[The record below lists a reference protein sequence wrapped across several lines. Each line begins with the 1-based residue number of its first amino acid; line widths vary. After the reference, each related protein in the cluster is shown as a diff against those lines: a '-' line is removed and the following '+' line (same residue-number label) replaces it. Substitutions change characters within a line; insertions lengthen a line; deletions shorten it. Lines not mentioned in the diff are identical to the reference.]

1 MIRFRTIAGTKRGRC
16 PEGRRF
22 KAAMKTRTLTE
33 QKREDILKAALREFD
48 ARGFRETSMDRIAET
63 AQVSKRTVYNH
74 FASKG
79 ALFDAIADELSQRVQ
94 VVTAYPFDPDRP
106 IDGQLRSIGEQMI
119 DMLSAPSFISLARVT
134 LAEMLRSPDL
144 ARRTYELFRERQ
156 SGLAVW
162 LSEASAEG
170 HLVVEDPV
178 WAADQ
183 YFGLI
188 KSFAFWPQILGGQAA
203 PDAATRRQIL
213 DSSVD
218 LFLGAYLPVDS

>member
-63 AQVSKRTVYNH
+63 AKVSKRTVYNH
-74 FASKG
+74 FASKE
-79 ALFDAIADELSQRVQ
+79 ALFEAIADELSRRVQ
-94 VVTAYPFDPDRP
+94 VVTGHPYDPDRP
-106 IDGQLRSIGEQMI
+106 IDEQLRGIGEHMM
-119 DMLSAPSFISLARVT
+119 DMLAAPSFISLARVT

-144 ARRTYELFRERQ
+144 ARKTYELFRERQ

-162 LSEASAEG
+162 LSAASAAG
-170 HLVVEDPV
+170 RLRVADPV

-188 KSFAFWPQILGGQAA
+188 KSFAFWPQILGGQPA
-203 PDAATRRQIL
+203 PDAPTRSRIL

-218 LFLGAYLPVDS
+218 LFLRSYLPR